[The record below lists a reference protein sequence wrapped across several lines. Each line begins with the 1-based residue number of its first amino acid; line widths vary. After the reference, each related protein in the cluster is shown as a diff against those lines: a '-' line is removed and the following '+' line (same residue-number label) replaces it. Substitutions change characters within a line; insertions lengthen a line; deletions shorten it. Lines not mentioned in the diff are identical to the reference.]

1 MTNIRN
7 EVWQLIERDPSIKL
21 DLERGLINM
30 RALARFCR
38 DSGIEGSEDAILSA
52 IRRYPKGQKSRK
64 QYEKAIKIVEGSA
77 ITIRS
82 HVASI
87 ALSKSKETHELLSAV
102 FKIIRYEKSEICRVV
117 EAEES
122 IHLMVDKKNLDKII
136 TIFPSRLVLETRK
149 HLAEINLH
157 LNPKTLETPGVLS
170 IIANEL
176 TRNEINLYEV
186 MSCVPELLLFVDEE
200 NAVKAHQVLFDLAK
214 SK

>member
-7 EVWQLIERDPSIKL
+7 DVWRRIDRDPSIKL

-38 DSGIEGSEDAILSA
+38 DNGIEGTEDAMLSA
-52 IRRYPKGQKSRK
+52 IRRYPKSQKTKK
-64 QYEKAIKIVEGSA
+64 QYDQAIKVIKNSA

-102 FKIIRYEKSEICRVV
+102 FQNIKYEKSEICRIV

-122 IHLMVDKKNLDKII
+122 IHLMVDEKNLDKII
-136 TIFPSRLVLETRK
+136 TLFPSRLVSETRK
-149 HLAEINLH
+149 HLAEINIH
-157 LNPKTLETPGVLS
+157 LNQKTLETPGVLS
-170 IIANEL
+170 IIASEI

-186 MSCVPELLLFVDEE
+186 MSCVPELLLFVDEKE
-200 NAVKAHQVLFDLAK
+200 AVKAHQVLFDLTK
-214 SK
+214 TR